1 MEGYAWTM
9 VRELVLVGGGH
20 SHVQV
25 LKSLAAE
32 PIPGFR
38 VTVVVDTPIA
48 VYSGMVPGFVA
59 GQYEMHDLQIDVQA
73 LADRAGARTVVA
85 LATSIDSARRH
96 VVLAD
101 EAPLPFDVASVN
113 IGSTVAGLDLPG
125 IRRFALPTR
134 PIGDLVHHI
143 DTLIT
148 GLREETER
156 DAFRIVVVGGGAGGV
171 EMAFTLQ
178 ERISNEFDGALTVQL
193 VHSGVRLMQGYPP
206 GLARRIHRHAER
218 RGIQIEAERRV
229 VGADEGAVRF
239 ETGDPIAFD
248 ALIWVVGA
256 ASHAFFRDSDLPT
269 DARGFVRTRSSL
281 QIQSDDALFAV
292 GDCATLD
299 EFPDTPKAGVYAVR
313 QGPVLTRNLRAVAAG
328 TDLES
333 YRPQSDF
340 LTLLNLGDGTAL
352 GAKWRR
358 TFEGR
363 WVMWLKDRIDRN
375 FMRRFQDSGT

>member
-1 MEGYAWTM
+1 MA
-9 VRELVLVGGGH
+9 RELVLVGGGH

-25 LKSLAAE
+25 LESLAAE

-38 VTVVVDTPIA
+38 VTVVVDSPIA

-59 GQYEMHDLQIDVQA
+59 GQYEIRDLEIDVQA

-85 LATSIDSARRH
+85 RATSIDSTRRH
-96 VVLAD
+96 IVLAD

-125 IRRFALPTR
+125 IRQFALPTR
-134 PIGDLVHHI
+134 PIGDLVHRI
-143 DTLIT
+143 ETLIT
-148 GLREETER
+148 DLREETER
-156 DAFRIVVVGGGAGGV
+156 DVFRIVVVGGGAGGV

-178 ERISNEFDGALTVQL
+178 ARVSNEFDGALSVQL

-206 GLARRIHRHAER
+206 GLAWRIHRHAAR

-229 VGADEGAVRF
+229 VGADEGAIRF
-239 ETGDPIAFD
+239 EAGDPLAFD

-256 ASHAFFRDSDLPT
+256 ASHSFFRDSCLPT
-269 DARGFVRTRSSL
+269 DTRGFVRTRSSL
-281 QIQSDDALFAV
+281 QIEGDDALFAV

-352 GAKWRR
+352 GVKWRR

-363 WVMWLKDRIDRN
+363 WVMWLKDRIDRD